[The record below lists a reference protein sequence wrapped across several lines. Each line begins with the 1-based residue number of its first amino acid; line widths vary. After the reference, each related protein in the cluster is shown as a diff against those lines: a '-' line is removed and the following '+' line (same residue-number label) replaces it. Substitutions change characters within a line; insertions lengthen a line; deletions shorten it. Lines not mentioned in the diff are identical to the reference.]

1 MRSAIVARRTRQIFA
16 AVDLALVVR
25 GRSFDSEA
33 RERAFNV
40 LTDEEATYWLLDY
53 LDALPEASF
62 PLDAVPVPLIP
73 VNPNLN

>member
-1 MRSAIVARRTRQIFA
+1 MNGTVARRTRQIFA
-16 AVDLALVVR
+16 AVDLALVVS

-40 LTDEEATYWLLDY
+40 LIGEEAKYWLLDY

-62 PLDAVPVPLIP
+62 PLDSAPVPLIP
-73 VNPNLN
+73 GNPQLN

>member
-1 MRSAIVARRTRQIFA
+1 MNGTVAHRARQIVA
-16 AVDLALVVR
+16 AVDLALVVG
-25 GRSFDSEA
+25 GRSFDWGA

-40 LTDEEATYWLLDY
+40 LTGEEAAAWLLDY
-53 LDALPEASF
+53 LDALPEAGF